1 MWDIFVN
8 TPLDFLDAPS
18 PASSFKDEV
27 KMSLL
32 IRAVSNQPATQPKL
46 AQPSASPSW
55 PLGSSQPI
63 GLSARKPWQRRTRR
77 AGNVQRSPSEKVRFF
92 GVFLVTDS
100 GQIPTFN

>member
-18 PASSFKDEV
+18 AASSFKDEV

-63 GLSARKPWQRRTRR
+63 GLSAHKRRQRTEELLRK
-77 AGNVQRSPSEKVRFF
+77 S
-92 GVFLVTDS
+92 
-100 GQIPTFN
+100 

>member
-1 MWDIFVN
+1 MALGYLKTLNKEKYVGHICEY
-8 TPLDFLDAPS
+8 PLDFLDAPS

-63 GLSARKPWQRRTRR
+63 GLSAHKRRQRTEELLRK
-77 AGNVQRSPSEKVRFF
+77 S
-92 GVFLVTDS
+92 
-100 GQIPTFN
+100 